1 MSMLIKDV
9 YFYLS
14 VLLENVSADEGII
27 DDY

>member
-1 MSMLIKDV
+1 MIKVIKDV

-14 VLLENVSADEGII
+14 VLLENVSPDDGLI

>member
-1 MSMLIKDV
+1 MVAFIKDV

-14 VLLENVSADEGII
+14 VLLENVSPNEGII